1 MTEKLNENV
10 IKGPWPDKRKNN
22 SLSAE
27 QITKEVSKV
36 AHAQEFVEGL
46 TQETIVSAIHLL
58 QKNGIDINDKNFI
71 YEMGLIIE
79 VMKGSIYRSIG
90 FSYPT
95 QIITELLKQMPAE
108 KESLL
113 SFKTIDKDQIKELL
127 SYLETIEK
135 ENFWCG
141 DDDDDEEEDP
151 DLA

>member
-1 MTEKLNENV
+1 MTEKPNENV

-27 QITKEVSKV
+27 RITNEVSKV
-36 AHAQEFVEGL
+36 AAAQEFVEEL
-46 TQETIVSAIHLL
+46 TQETIVTAIHLL
-58 QKNGIDINDKNFI
+58 QKNGIDINDKDFI

-95 QIITELLKQMPAE
+95 QMITELLKQMPAE

-135 ENFWCG
+135 ENFWYG

-151 DLA
+151 DLV